1 MQRHS
6 AAITDRS
13 TRGRTPAPGRKGR
26 HRGRPSS
33 RQDSLHLLGSNVAR
47 RHRHGEHR
55 LQGRIR
61 AAGADETSGLVLL
74 PTGLLCAHR
83 RRASRGT
90 SSHRPGR
97 GSSTGSR
104 LRTRTPLPAPLG
116 GRPRHRGPTTGRS
129 WRRRRRH
136 TTRRRSA
143 CRRACTR
150 HDTRGAG
157 TTSGTQRAGVR
168 SRKGKLHDPENAQQP
183 LPIWVVHEPLR
194 QRRVSPGIANAR
206 PLRRASRRRRR
217 QHEQPVSSWLCLHVC
232 NKARP
237 RAQRDLIRG
246 CQSAVRPTSAWRL
259 RLTRTSW
266 RQSGSCGSR

>member
-13 TRGRTPAPGRKGR
+13 TRGRTPAPGREGR
-26 HRGRPSS
+26 HRGRLSS
-33 RQDSLHLLGSNVAR
+33 RQDSPLLLGSDVAR
-47 RHRHGEHR
+47 RHGHSKHR

-61 AAGADETSGLVLL
+61 AAGAVETSGLDLL
-74 PTGLLCAHR
+74 LTGHLCTHR
-83 RRASRGT
+83 RRTSGGT

-143 CRRACTR
+143 CGRACIR

-157 TTSGTQRAGVR
+157 TTSGTQRAGVL
-168 SRKGKLHDPENAQQP
+168 SREGELHDPENAQQP
-183 LPIWVVHEPLR
+183 LPIRVVHEPLC
-194 QRRVSPGIANAR
+194 QRRVPPGIANAR

-217 QHEQPVSSWLCLHVC
+217 QHEQHVSS
-232 NKARP
+232 
-237 RAQRDLIRG
+237 
-246 CQSAVRPTSAWRL
+246 TS
-259 RLTRTSW
+259 
-266 RQSGSCGSR
+266 